1 MIYGIG
7 IDVLEIERLKRILKF
22 KKKNFLESVYTPK
35 EIGYSQKKSGV
46 ENLATTFAAKEAVV
60 KSLNLPDSKK
70 INLKEIEIIREKSG
84 KPKVNLLGL
93 LAKAFPK
100 KHYIFFLSLSY
111 TKNIAVASV
120 VLEKN

>member
-7 IDVLEIERLKRILKF
+7 IDVLEIEKLERILKF
-22 KKKNFLESVYTPK
+22 EEKDFLGSVFTPK
-35 EIGYSQKKSGV
+35 EIKYSQIKAGTA
-46 ENLATTFAAKEAVV
+46 NLATAFAAKEAVI

-70 INLKEIEIIREKSG
+70 INLKEIEILRESSG

-100 KHYIFFLSLSY
+100 KHFKFFLSLSY
-111 TKNIAVASV
+111 TKNFAVASV